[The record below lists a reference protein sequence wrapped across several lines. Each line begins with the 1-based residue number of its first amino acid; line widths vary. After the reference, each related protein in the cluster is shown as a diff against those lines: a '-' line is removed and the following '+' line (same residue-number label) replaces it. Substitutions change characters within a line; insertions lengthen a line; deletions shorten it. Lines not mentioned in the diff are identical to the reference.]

1 MTYSERI
8 ASFYEAMLRR
18 YGPQGWWPAETE
30 LECILGAILTQ
41 NTSWKNVEKAIGNL
55 KRAGLI
61 SIDKLASIPTETLA
75 KLIRPSGYFNQK
87 ARRIKS
93 FIHFVIESYDGEP
106 KKMFEEDTDKL
117 REKLLSIKGVGPET
131 ADSILLYAGKKPV
144 FVVDAYTY
152 RVLLRHGLISE
163 DAGYEDI
170 QKLFLRSLPKDQSL
184 FSEYHALLVRVGKEH
199 CRKKAVCSGCP
210 LEYDPHKVDQI

>member
-8 ASFYEAMLRR
+8 AGFYEAMLKR

-93 FIHFVIESYDGEP
+93 FIQFVIDSYDGNL
-106 KKMFEEDTDKL
+106 KKMFDEDTDKL
-117 REKLLSIKGVGPET
+117 REKLLSIKGIGPET

-210 LEYDPHKVDQI
+210 LEYDPHRADPI